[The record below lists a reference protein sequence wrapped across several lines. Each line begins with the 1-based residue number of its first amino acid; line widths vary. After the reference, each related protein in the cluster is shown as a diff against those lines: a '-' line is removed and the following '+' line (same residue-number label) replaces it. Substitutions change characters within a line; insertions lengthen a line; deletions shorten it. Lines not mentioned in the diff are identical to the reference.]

1 MDTYVSCPRLV
12 RLSLGV
18 PHLHLFMWPSGLW
31 FCWWFIGLACPEM
44 IWWRRCTRPQV
55 SLLHSC
61 MPFMT
66 TDLDPGQSCKGSGS
80 PGNDN
85 SSYARY
91 SNPSKAPTRTGEPDE
106 VRHPPLWVF
115 ADMGLGILVLLD
127 FFFCLCSF
135 RYSCLSSVLAFFPSL
150 MLRLLW
156 FLLSLLMLSS
166 LLLLS
171 SCCFTW
177 CCRVSFGS
185 CVLLYIFSQGAPIPF
200 PPIYSLSWGWRFLTL
215 DGNSHGFFVFSF
227 SSRLSLAMYE
237 VLVWLVI
244 YC

>member
-127 FFFCLCSF
+127 FFFVF
-135 RYSCLSSVLAFFPSL
+135 VLFVIPVF
-150 MLRLLW
+150 LL
-156 FLLSLLMLSS
+156 FLLSFLHWCCGSCG
-166 LLLLS
+166 
-171 SCCFTW
+171 SCCRCW
-177 CCRVSFGS
+177 CCRLCCSCLPVVSLGVAVFPLALVSS
-185 CVLLYIFSQGAPIPF
+185 CIYLAREPRYLFLLYIVSVEAG
-200 PPIYSLSWGWRFLTL
+200 
-215 DGNSHGFFVFSF
+215 GF
-227 SSRLSLAMYE
+227 
-237 VLVWLVI
+237 
-244 YC
+244 